1 MTGVI
6 RYPYVY
12 KSQTCNFFYPSK
24 TTLLSLVI
32 HHLPLAQPYRSR
44 AECNMTPGTPSLKTI
59 ALATLVG
66 REEWKLGYGYDHLQI
81 IIRVDFIY
89 PSNVS

>member
-1 MTGVI
+1 
-6 RYPYVY
+6 
-12 KSQTCNFFYPSK
+12 
-24 TTLLSLVI
+24 
-32 HHLPLAQPYRSR
+32 
-44 AECNMTPGTPSLKTI
+44 MTPGTPSLKTI